1 MLPCAKDKFHSALLH
16 KLTYLIPGLLLFPTL
31 EIPIPACVVWIAASY
46 KQISTDHLI
55 CFTSCI
61 QSFTSQCIPRQA
73 NLISITFG
81 IEKRLYLGS
90 VCACEWDI
98 NGVSVKALRVTL
110 SDILYLRLALLKTH
124 WNHKVSIVIY
134 FPLQKTYIKESKQKY

>member
-1 MLPCAKDKFHSALLH
+1 MLPCAKDKFHNALLH

-73 NLISITFG
+73 NFISITFG

-90 VCACEWDI
+90 ICACEMRHKWGKCESPQGNSFWHSISKASPPQNSLKPLSLHCFLFSFAEDI
-98 NGVSVKALRVTL
+98 HQG
-110 SDILYLRLALLKTH
+110 
-124 WNHKVSIVIY
+124 
-134 FPLQKTYIKESKQKY
+134 E